1 MREFR
6 DINDAPENTVIIGVM
21 PPGNVFVRVQLVN
34 EGQWAPQ
41 WKYCDY
47 PFADQ
52 LAPWPLG
59 WLYPHEVE

>member
-1 MREFR
+1 MKFR
-6 DINDAPENTVIIGVM
+6 DIKEAPENTVIIGIM
-21 PPGNVFVRVQLVN
+21 PPDNKLARVQYVN
-34 EGQWAPQ
+34 NGNFAPQ

-47 PFADQ
+47 PFADH